1 MILGWPKSSF
11 GFLCNTLWKKPN
23 DIFGQPNTLENI
35 DIAKIKQYW
44 KNRGTSP
51 SISVIYAF
59 IYICYQF
66 C

>member
-11 GFLCNTLWKKPN
+11 GFVCNTLWKKPN

-44 KNRGTSP
+44 KNRGTKKTLK
-51 SISVIYAF
+51 
-59 IYICYQF
+59 YIK
-66 C
+66 